1 VIQLVDSVETQV
13 YRDLRV
19 NLPGVNLV
27 QVIHVLGED
36 CVAEPVARAPYVD
49 ALLFDSGNPN
59 LTVKELGG
67 TGRVHDWRVSRRIRD
82 AVAIPVFLAGGLNE
96 RNVAEA
102 IGTVGPFGVDVCSGV
117 RTEGR
122 LDENKLRAFMAAV
135 IGASPSP

>member
-1 VIQLVDSVETQV
+1 MIFWIVNAFYAALFLVM
-13 YRDLRV
+13 
-19 NLPGVNLV
+19 
-27 QVIHVLGED
+27 
-36 CVAEPVARAPYVD
+36 
-49 ALLFDSGNPN
+49 AL
-59 LTVKELGG
+59 
-67 TGRVHDWRVSRRIRD
+67 
-82 AVAIPVFLAGGLNE
+82 VAITFLAGGLNE